1 MKNFLFL
8 FFLLISLFG
17 SLYAQVL
24 VAPFSVKPPLCD
36 GIIDSSDCWNTT
48 WIPLDKI
55 KDSSTSHNDYFAQFQ
70 MMHNA
75 DYIFIAVKVQDAT
88 VGGSHVNTFDNDCS
102 ELYFSMDTTTL
113 ENGAYF
119 DGCWQLRAQRVKKEA
134 RVLGYLDGYSS
145 QYKFNIDS
153 LAKSDG
159 FEFGTTDNGK
169 EYTQEFILP
178 KTALVSGA
186 NFDDKYIRF
195 DIEVSDNDGNYRTGQ
210 RFWNSN
216 TDLQWSNTKFLG
228 IVKLEHIQIELSALE
243 VEENAPA
250 NTVIG
255 TLSLSGDDVPAVFTL
270 NSTDSLNDNS
280 HFAIVN
286 NQLVTNGGF
295 DYESKKNYLIEVTGV
310 DENNITYTR
319 KFEIKV
325 TNRPEIQ
332 LSSYSVNEN
341 EEVGALVGNVL
352 DIFDGVLDSA
362 YTYSIVQDENTDY
375 NSFYVDKNSLR
386 TNEKFNFEIKK
397 KYSILLQR
405 DSTIIDAINF
415 EINDTNDPPT
425 DVLLSNS
432 LVSVGSGKQTLI
444 GILSSVDEDVDE
456 TFTYSLSPDDGDFYN
471 DKFAIDGNKLH
482 FSADFD
488 FINATYQVRIQTEDH
503 AGMTFSKSFTI
514 QVTTV
519 NNAPTNIKLSKSV
532 IDENMPVGSF
542 VGRLS
547 SIDANLD
554 DSHTY
559 SLVTG
564 DLDTNNESFKIQGDS
579 LVSNTVF
586 DFEKQS
592 VYSVRIQT
600 NDRGGK
606 IFSKAF
612 LISINNLDEVSVD
625 FLREIEQLL
634 KVYPNPVNNGNMN
647 VELLADEDIQLDV
660 INVLGETLVQT
671 KLNVGKNMINI
682 GLLSKGIYVL
692 NFKKANGVSF
702 QQKISKL

>member
-1 MKNFLFL
+1 M
-8 FFLLISLFG
+8 
-17 SLYAQVL
+17 
-24 VAPFSVKPPLCD
+24 
-36 GIIDSSDCWNTT
+36 
-48 WIPLDKI
+48 
-55 KDSSTSHNDYFAQFQ
+55 
-70 MMHNA
+70 
-75 DYIFIAVKVQDAT
+75 
-88 VGGSHVNTFDNDCS
+88 
-102 ELYFSMDTTTL
+102 
-113 ENGAYF
+113 
-119 DGCWQLRAQRVKKEA
+119 
-134 RVLGYLDGYSS
+134 LGYLDGYSS

-178 KTALVSGA
+178 KAALVSGA

-228 IVKLEHIQIELSALE
+228 IVKLEHIQIELSAFN

-255 TLSLSGDDVPAVFTL
+255 TLSLLGDDAPAVFTL

-280 HFAIVN
+280 HFAIVD

-362 YTYSIVQDENTDY
+362 NTYSIVQDENTDY

-397 KYSILLQR
+397 KYSVLLQR
-405 DSTIIDAINF
+405 DSIIIDAINL
-415 EINDTNDPPT
+415 EINDANDPPT

-432 LVSVGSGKQTLI
+432 LASVGSGKQTLI

-532 IDENMPVGSF
+532 
-542 VGRLS
+542 
-547 SIDANLD
+547 
-554 DSHTY
+554 
-559 SLVTG
+559 
-564 DLDTNNESFKIQGDS
+564 ESFKIQGDS
-579 LVSNTVF
+579 LVSNIVF
-586 DFEKQS
+586 DFEKQP

-606 IFSKAF
+606 AFSKAF
-612 LISINNLDEVSVD
+612 LISINNQDEVSVD
-625 FLREIEQLL
+625 FSGEIEQLL
-634 KVYPNPVNNGNMN
+634 KVYPNPVNNGNLN

-671 KLNVGKNMINI
+671 KLNVGKNLINI
-682 GLLSKGIYVL
+682 GQLSKGIYVL
-692 NFKKANGVSF
+692 NFKKTNGVSF

>member
-1 MKNFLFL
+1 MKNLLFL
-8 FFLLISLFG
+8 FFLLINLFG

-48 WIPLDKI
+48 WILLDKI
-55 KDSSTSHNDYFAQFQ
+55 KDSSTSHNDFFAQFQ

-119 DGCWQLRAQRVKKEA
+119 DGCWQLRAQRVKNESA
-134 RVLGYLDGYSS
+134 ALGYLDGYSS

-341 EEVGALVGNVL
+341 EEVGVLVGNVL

-362 YTYSIVQDENTDY
+362 YTYSIVQDENTDF

-386 TNEKFNFEIKK
+386 TNEKFNYEIKK

-405 DSTIIDAINF
+405 DSTIIDAINL

-432 LVSVGSGKQTLI
+432 LVSVGSDKQTLI

-547 SIDANLD
+547 SVDANLD

-564 DLDTNNESFKIQGDS
+564 DLDTNNESFNIQGDS
-579 LVSNTVF
+579 LVSNIVF
-586 DFEKQS
+586 DFEKQP

-600 NDRGGK
+600 NDSGGK
-606 IFSKAF
+606 AFSKAF
-612 LISINNLDEVSVD
+612 LISINNLNEASVD
-625 FLREIEQLL
+625 FLHEIEQLL
-634 KVYPNPVNNGNMN
+634 KVYPNPVNNGNLN

-660 INVLGETLVQT
+660 INVLGEILVQT

-682 GLLSKGIYVL
+682 GKLSKGIYVL
-692 NFKKANGVSF
+692 NFKKTNGVSF

>member
-8 FFLLISLFG
+8 FFLLINLFG

-119 DGCWQLRAQRVKKEA
+119 NGCWQLRAQRVKNESA
-134 RVLGYLDGYSS
+134 ALGYFDGTYSL
-145 QYKFNIDS
+145 YNFNIDS
-153 LAKSDG
+153 LVKSDG
-159 FEFGTTDNGK
+159 FEFGTTDNGF
-169 EYTQEFILP
+169 EYIQEFILP
-178 KTALVSGA
+178 KEALARGV
-186 NFDDKYIRF
+186 NFDDEYFRF
-195 DIEVSDNDGNYRTGQ
+195 DIGVSNNDGDFRTAQ

-216 TDLQWSNTKFLG
+216 TDYQWRNTKFFG
-228 IVKLEHIQIELSALE
+228 IAKLQHKQIELSTLE

-255 TLSLSGDDVPAVFTL
+255 TFSLSGDDAPAIYSFST
-270 NSTDSLNDNS
+270 TDSLNDNS

-286 NQLVTNGGF
+286 NKLVTNGGL

-386 TNEKFNFEIKK
+386 TNEKFNYEIKK

-405 DSTIIDAINF
+405 DSTIIDAINL

-425 DVLLSNS
+425 DVLLSDS
-432 LVSVGSGKQTLI
+432 LVSIGFGNQALVGSFR
-444 GILSSVDEDVDE
+444 SVDEDEGEV
-456 TFTYSLSPDDGDFYN
+456 FTYAFISGDGDADN
-471 DKFAIDGNKLH
+471 DKFLITGNKLLA
-482 FSADFD
+482 SADFD

-547 SIDANLD
+547 SVDANLD

-579 LVSNTVF
+579 LVSNIVF
-586 DFEKQS
+586 DFEKQP

-606 IFSKAF
+606 AFSKAF
-612 LISINNLDEVSVD
+612 LISINNQDEVSVD
-625 FLREIEQLL
+625 FSREIEQLL
-634 KVYPNPVNNGNMN
+634 KVYPNPVKDRKINI
-647 VELLADEDIQLDV
+647 ELLKDADVQLDI
-660 INVLGETLVQT
+660 INGLGEIVVQT
-671 KLNVGKNMINI
+671 KLNVGDNQIDIRNEP
-682 GLLSKGIYVL
+682 KGIYL
-692 NFKKANGVSF
+692 LKFKTPNGVGF
-702 QQKISKL
+702 QQKILNQ